1 MHNLFCLLKMSQLYK
16 YHKHRLAKLMSI
28 HQYTNCLMIKR
39 YDEIGEIP
47 YAYTSNLKLPMKKD
61 MDRTTKVSLI
71 NAVLDSWVKWA
82 TNLQELYAQLMKEDT
97 EYKSIWSKMYLQI
110 DSELDVANKMHEK
123 FYVVPKTK
131 NIRMEMRA
139 KLDAAKNAQ
148 E

>member
-1 MHNLFCLLKMSQLYK
+1 MG
-16 YHKHRLAKLMSI
+16 I

-47 YAYTSNLKLPMKKD
+47 YSYSSNLKLPVKKD
-61 MDRTTKVSLI
+61 MERAAKVNLI
-71 NAVLDSWVKWA
+71 NTMLDSWVKW
-82 TNLQELYAQLMKEDT
+82 TNALQELYAQLIKED
-97 EYKSIWSKMYLQI
+97 EAYKAIWSKMYLQI
-110 DSELDVANKMHEK
+110 HSESMKATQMHEK

-139 KLDAAKNAQ
+139 KLDAAKNAS